1 MANDE
6 LKNLPPEERVKKL
19 KELEKE
25 KKKEIEEAQKHIKE
39 SEDEITDRQNFKDKV
54 PMPEF
59 AQDDLK
65 GLSKEAKE
73 ILKEQKGLK
82 EKKEDENLEE
92 GEEEGEEKEESIEDL
107 LKKKPGVDLESLARE
122 KMDLPPEI
130 INSDY
135 TQQLSQK
142 PMHNIYDEMKN
153 INAAVEEKGYISQ
166 EEERRVEYL
175 TSAVEKKLE
184 AEESGSYSFT
194 EDVAMS
200 ANITQQLGAK
210 LMNVYRSEAK
220 NWYQ

>member
-1 MANDE
+1 MTKIEKE
-6 LKNLPPEERVKKL
+6 LKD
-19 KELEKE
+19 
-25 KKKEIEEAQKHIKE
+25 AIKV
-39 SEDEITDRQNFKDKV
+39 RAVAYAF
-54 PMPEF
+54 
-59 AQDDLK
+59 
-65 GLSKEAKE
+65 
-73 ILKEQKGLK
+73 
-82 EKKEDENLEE
+82 
-92 GEEEGEEKEESIEDL
+92 
-107 LKKKPGVDLESLARE
+107 
-122 KMDLPPEI
+122 
-130 INSDY
+130 
-135 TQQLSQK
+135 
-142 PMHNIYDEMKN
+142 IYDEMKN